1 MVLNA
6 MLFTCVVC
14 FVLPAAAAVLV
25 AKYYINGKNKWS
37 CLLVFVM
44 GALVYII
51 SEILVRGLLMKY
63 VFGGMGW
70 YISLREKALPY
81 SVFLGISAALAQET
95 ARFLIFLVFYKK
107 FAYKY
112 ATKAGA
118 AIYGLGAGFA
128 EAVYIVGIQV
138 FIYLL
143 LSKEDS
149 AVLDEVGAIRV
160 GYAGIERIVWLFM
173 QIGFA
178 FIIVNGISC
187 NKKLLFL
194 IIAFVVHAAA
204 ATLDIYLGFTE
215 LSWRSLILVDA
226 AMALVIC
233 LTAFHKTIRIQ
244 NKIE

>member
-1 MVLNA
+1 

-14 FVLPAAAAVLV
+14 FVLPIAAAVLV
-25 AKYYINGKNKWS
+25 AKYYIDRRLRWGS
-37 CLLVFVM
+37 LLVFVM

-51 SEILVRGLLMKY
+51 SEILIRELLIKY
-63 VFGGMGW
+63 VFGGMDW
-70 YISLREKALPY
+70 YISLQEKALPY
-81 SVFLGISAALAQET
+81 SAFLGISAALLEET
-95 ARFLIFLVFYKK
+95 VRFLIFLVFYKR

-112 ATKAGA
+112 AAKAGA
-118 AIYGLGAGFA
+118 AVYGLGAGFA

-143 LSKEDS
+143 LSTEDT

-178 FIIVNGISC
+178 LIIVNGIRS

-204 ATLDIYLGFTE
+204 ATLDIYLGFME

-233 LTAFHKTIRIQ
+233 LPAFHKTIRIR